1 MISGVK
7 KEQHHRSYR
16 HEKTIQTGKLTK
28 DESISIANKFDN
40 LDERK
45 ISPKIQFI
53 NAIRRKRKIWKVWH
67 SLIKSNLWYKHTH
80 IHCKFFQRF
89 KEQNTN
95 LAKSASAE

>member
-7 KEQHHRSYR
+7 KEQHHRSYS

-53 NAIRRKRKIWKVWH
+53 NAIRRKRKI
-67 SLIKSNLWYKHTH
+67 
-80 IHCKFFQRF
+80 
-89 KEQNTN
+89 
-95 LAKSASAE
+95 